1 MKERKWKPTL
11 STTHCLGTLR
21 CSGFSP
27 PYDVLPPRHTEQA
40 SDPPI
45 LPTSPNTGT
54 HPRLLLGKHSWQKL
68 NRKKKKLPVSW
79 ILKICTWFPR
89 FTAGSGILAG
99 SASLQM
105 TFETVSSFLQ
115 ALRVAQMHQLSGQ
128 RASKGRVLLAFLMSA
143 WGDVPQFFFG
153 LNFDSVTHKC
163 VIIYLAPTTFP
174 ACITTGCKRSPL

>member
-1 MKERKWKPTL
+1 MAVSPTLCVQQQQRGVNERKKMETHSLYHTL
-11 STTHCLGTLR
+11 SGDSEMLR
-21 CSGFSP
+21 ILSSLQCP
-27 PYDVLPPRHTEQA
+27 PPRHTEQA

-115 ALRVAQMHQLSGQ
+115 ALRVAQMHQPSGQ

-143 WGDVPQFFFG
+143 
-153 LNFDSVTHKC
+153 
-163 VIIYLAPTTFP
+163 
-174 ACITTGCKRSPL
+174 